1 MYRMSRFAEKLNVQ
15 NFINLSGNCLLNM
28 YGMSGFAEKL
38 NIQNCE
44 NSTGNCVRYMCTKSL
59 DLQKIW
65 IFKTT
70 KIEQEIVYIIYARN
84 VLICRK
90 FEYPEL
96 RKFNWKLSTLYMYG
110 MSGFAGKLNFQNRVI
125 WMGNCI
131 HNMYEMSGFV
141 ENLNIQN
148 CENSTRNCVHYI
160 LTKRLYLLK
169 IWISRIAKIH
179 RDIVYI
185 IYAQNV

>member
-1 MYRMSRFAEKLNVQ
+1 MSGFAVNLNIQNCENSTRNCVHYIFTKRLDLLKNWTSRTAKIHRDIVYIIYVQNVNISWKIEYSELQKFNGKLCKLYMYGMSRFAEKLNVQ

-65 IFKTT
+65 IFKTA

-96 RKFNWKLSTLYMYG
+96 RKFN
-110 MSGFAGKLNFQNRVI
+110 
-125 WMGNCI
+125 
-131 HNMYEMSGFV
+131 
-141 ENLNIQN
+141 
-148 CENSTRNCVHYI
+148 
-160 LTKRLYLLK
+160 
-169 IWISRIAKIH
+169 
-179 RDIVYI
+179 
-185 IYAQNV
+185 